1 MLTLKILSPDGV
13 KAQVSCDS
21 ITLTVRD
28 NSQGK
33 GGGSYGIRKG
43 HAPSLIAT
51 DKGAVVAKKDRI
63 TVFSKYFNEGMAT
76 IDNDTVTVLALEATP
91 PND

>member
-13 KAQVSCDS
+13 KAEVFCDS

-28 NSQGK
+28 NEKGK

-43 HAPSLIAT
+43 HASSVIAT
-51 DKGAVVAKKDRI
+51 DNGEIHAKNGSD
-63 TVFSKYFNEGMAT
+63 TVFSGSFPEGTAF
-76 IDNDTVTVLALEATP
+76 IDNDTVTVLTE
-91 PND
+91 